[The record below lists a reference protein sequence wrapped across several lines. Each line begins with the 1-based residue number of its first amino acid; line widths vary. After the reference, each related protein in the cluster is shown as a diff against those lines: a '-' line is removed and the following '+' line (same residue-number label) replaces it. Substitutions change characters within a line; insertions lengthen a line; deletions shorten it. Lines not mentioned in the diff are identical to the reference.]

1 LGITTHLTGSVE
13 RVYSVSKKAFRRTED
28 PGFKDVSSHGLR
40 RFFAH
45 YNLVEKGKNLRV
57 IMSIGGWKNWKAIKP
72 YLDKPSRSTIVE
84 ELKDLKKS

>member
-1 LGITTHLTGSVE
+1 LIPNRFGDHYTSDGIRE

-45 YNLVEKGKNLRV
+45 YNLVEKGKNPRV
-57 IMSIGGWKNWKAIKP
+57 IMSVGATPRLN
-72 YLDKPSRSTIVE
+72 
-84 ELKDLKKS
+84 